1 MRRTVA
7 VGIVIVFIVS
17 LTAILGAPG
26 RSLAQST
33 DVTSKSIGKVYVTK
47 SSYVEFLDPHL
58 TQWGKNNVL
67 TFKIRL
73 FNGGQ
78 SVIDLLRYGITVS
91 TAAGGSSNALR
102 QQDEGGTTKVLPQA
116 GKDYV
121 FYAVVPN
128 TAALEGIRLGVKEWN
143 IDYPGFSKTTGSVK
157 IPAGYADT
165 VPAGSARLSQMQGNQ
180 VRLSAAEFYTYE
192 TAGEEIYTVT
202 FAAESRGNQPVKL
215 PEYSFWL
222 QAGSGELYPLEA
234 GTDNKDELNPKAKR
248 VYDLHASLPK
258 TARSSSFKL
267 LAGAKEEEM
276 NLITDVFALLPA
288 KAWNK
293 LAAVNQKAYYIR
305 PDEAQLSIA
314 AEPLYFAESDLPQMK
329 AGTEIVLKNIGK
341 QAIKAPVL
349 GYFLEIDGLYYP
361 LSLEGSGPPA
371 TMGALE
377 QLTAVVSADIPKS
390 LKSRSMRLMVTK
402 SLGNSDDPVYRP
414 LLKLPL
420 EKSEDAEHAKTLTI
434 AKSATKD
441 GTPYTLNLGN
451 VMGYTEG
458 GTRVIQG
465 TLTFANTG
473 VNSIKLPEFRVM
485 GITGQKYKYEG
496 KLAEGEGDGR
506 LSPQAT
512 MRRVIKIEVP
522 LNVNLTG
529 FQIVIEEPIRQEG
542 GELYRSV
549 ANFTLPDLENTQL
562 AGSGWVYFSNGSGD
576 FKIRR
581 TSTLRLPANGKDAL
595 VSEFE
600 LYSGGYAAVPLPE
613 FQATYYIDGAAVKA
627 EAFVLDKVLGA
638 SPDRPVSVQVVAT
651 IPYSTAGGEM
661 TVLLGRSEDNQ
672 NSNVAQFAIPKADSL
687 KSYREGDTYTLD
699 ITGGESEIQLYQVLV
714 YPGAAEDMIEIEL
727 VQRNLNKRSTVSNP
741 LTGYLETA
749 DGMYYPLEYES
760 GSGAAIKYGGAA
772 IQTLSGKV
780 PKGTR
785 PETLKLLL
793 GVPVNGNG
801 IVESGA
807 RAEAYVKP
815 AIYSLMEERKSGN
828 NGLANLNAG
837 PYSLTLSNVAAK
849 WTSTYSGA
857 IEFNARLFRDTAFDD
872 FDGKHKIVIRVENGG
887 EVITQREFGLNTD
900 DDNSFTLTNGK
911 FQVDGISTGNAGPLV
926 QFKVYLSYKGGL
938 KLLST
943 QTAALPA
950 AP

>member
-7 VGIVIVFIVS
+7 IGIVIVFIVS
-17 LTAILGAPG
+17 LAALLGTPG
-26 RSLAQST
+26 HGLAQSM

-67 TFKIRL
+67 TFKVRL

-91 TAAGGSSNALR
+91 TGAGGSSNALR
-102 QQDEGGTTKVLPQA
+102 QQDDGATTKVLPQA

-128 TAALEGIRLGVKEWN
+128 KAALAGIQLGVKEWN
-143 IDYPGFSKTTGSVK
+143 IDYPGFSKTAGSVK

-165 VPAGSARLSQMQGNQ
+165 VPADSARISQMQGNQ
-180 VRLSAAEFYTYE
+180 VRLTAAEFYTYE
-192 TAGEEIYTVT
+192 TAGEAIYTVT

-234 GTDNKDELNPKAKR
+234 ETDNKDELKPKAKR

-258 TARSSSFKL
+258 SARSASFKL
-267 LAGAKEEEM
+267 LAGAKEKEV
-276 NLITDVFALLPA
+276 NLVTDVFALQPA

-314 AEPLYFAESDLPQMK
+314 ANPLYFAESDLPEMK

-341 QAIKAPVL
+341 QAVQAPAL

-361 LSLEGSGPPA
+361 LTLEGSDTP
-371 TMGALE
+371 TTLGALQ
-377 QLTAVVSADIPKS
+377 QLTAVVSADVPKS
-390 LKSRSMRLMVTK
+390 LKSRNMRLLVTK
-402 SLGNSDDPVYRP
+402 SLGNSDNPVYKP

-434 AKSATKD
+434 AKTATKD

-458 GTRVIQG
+458 ETRVIQG
-465 TLTFANTG
+465 TLILANTG
-473 VNSIKLPEFRVM
+473 GNSIKLPEFRVV

-496 KLAEGEGDGR
+496 KLAEDEGDGR
-506 LSPQAT
+506 LSPQET
-512 MRRVIKIEVP
+512 IHRVVKVEVP
-522 LNVNLTG
+522 LNVNLKG
-529 FQIVIEEPIRQEG
+529 FQIAIEEPIRQEG
-542 GELYRSV
+542 GELYRPV
-549 ANFTLPDLENTQL
+549 ATFPLPDLENTQL
-562 AGSGWVYFSNGSGD
+562 AGSGWVYFSNSFGD

-581 TSTLRLPANGKDAL
+581 TSTLRLPVSGKDVL
-595 VSEFE
+595 VTEFQ

-651 IPYSTAGGEM
+651 IPYSTAGGQM
-661 TVLLGRSEDNQ
+661 TVLLGRSQDNQ
-672 NSNVAQFAIPKADSL
+672 SSNIAQFAIPRTDSL
-687 KSYREGDTYTLD
+687 KSYRAGDTYTLD
-699 ITGGESEIQLYQVLV
+699 IIGGESEIQLYQVLV

-727 VQRNLNKRSTVSNP
+727 LQWNRNRRNTASNP
-741 LTGYLETA
+741 LTGCLETA

-793 GVPVNGNG
+793 GVAVNGNG
-801 IVESGA
+801 IAESGA

-815 AIYSLMEERKSGN
+815 ALYSLMEERKAVN
-828 NGLANLNAG
+828 NGLANMNAG
-837 PYSLTLSNVAAK
+837 PYSLTLFNVAAK

-857 IEFNARLFRDTAFDD
+857 IEFNARLVRDIAFDD
-872 FDGKHKIVIRVENGG
+872 FDGNHKIVVRVENGG

-900 DDNSFTLTNGK
+900 DTNSFTLTDGK
-911 FQVDGISTGNAGPLV
+911 FQIDGISTGIASPLV
-926 QFKVYLSYKGGL
+926 EFKVYLSYKGEL
-938 KLLST
+938 KLLGT
-943 QTAALPA
+943 QTTTLPKA
-950 AP
+950 S